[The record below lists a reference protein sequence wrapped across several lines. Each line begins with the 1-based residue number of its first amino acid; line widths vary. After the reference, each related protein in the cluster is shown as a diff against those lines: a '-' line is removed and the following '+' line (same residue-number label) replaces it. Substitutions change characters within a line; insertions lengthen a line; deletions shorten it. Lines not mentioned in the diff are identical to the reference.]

1 MGVVTKNL
9 NAIRPREI
17 LLVIQQSQLAI
28 YGLLTFMCDV
38 RIIQSRNTPANILLI
53 VYIQNALSQS
63 SFPLKIS
70 LS

>member
-17 LLVIQQSQLAI
+17 LLVQLAI